1 MDKLNILLTGANG
14 YIGRHIVSRLVELG
28 HAVTACDLTF
38 TDKHPEVKHVEYN
51 ILQKHPDD
59 LFSKLGAPDVCL
71 HMAWR
76 DGFVHN
82 SDRHMQDL
90 SAHFDFL
97 KTLIDGGL
105 KRLAVM
111 GTMHEIGYW

>member
-71 HMAWR
+71 HMFITPIGICR
-76 DGFVHN
+76 IC
-82 SDRHMQDL
+82 RHI
-90 SAHFDFL
+90 SIF
-97 KTLIDGGL
+97 
-105 KRLAVM
+105 
-111 GTMHEIGYW
+111 